1 MNALVNSTHRLGLR
15 FGSTRAEMLR
25 LRKWSAIWVIVG
37 AWLALSLSFGYVF
50 NYVAYKTGDDN
61 FAGDGASNAQLLAEL
76 MPSAIPDVIVSG
88 LPMFG
93 GALAMV
99 VGALVAGNGFG
110 WGTWKTVFTQG
121 PSRFAAVGGSLAAVT
136 MFIVAMMTATLAL
149 CAGVSVAIAATEG
162 ESIAMPALGDLA
174 QSFGAGFLVLEM
186 WALLGFLVG
195 VLAKGPALAVG
206 LGLVWSLVVENL
218 LRGVGSLLSGVETV
232 TEALPGTAG
241 GSLVGAIIGGPNG
254 TPGVLDAI
262 SGERALITVAAYVL
276 VAVVAAVVVMRRR
289 DLA

>member
-1 MNALVNSTHRLGLR
+1 MNALNVRGFIN
-15 FGSTRAEMLR
+15 STRAELLR

-61 FAGDGASNAQLLAEL
+61 FAGDGAGNAQLLAEL
-76 MPSAIPDVIVSG
+76 MPNAIPDVIVSG

-121 PSRFAAVGGSLAAVT
+121 PSRSTAVGGSLAAVT
-136 MFIVAMMTATLAL
+136 LFIFAMMTATLVL

-162 ESIAMPALGDLA
+162 QSITMPALSDLA

-218 LRGVGSLLSGVETV
+218 LRGVGSLLSGIETV

-241 GSLVGAIIGGPNG
+241 GSLAGAIIGGPNG

-262 SGERALITVAAYVL
+262 SGERALITVGAYVL
-276 VAVVAAVVVMRRR
+276 AAGVAAVVVMRRR

>member
-1 MNALVNSTHRLGLR
+1 MNALVNST
-15 FGSTRAEMLR
+15 RAELLR
-25 LRKWSAIWVIVG
+25 LRKWSAVWVIVG

-61 FAGDGASNAQLLAEL
+61 FAGDGASNAQLLAGL

-121 PSRFAAVGGSLAAVT
+121 PSRYASVGGSLVAVT
-136 MFIVAMMTATLAL
+136 LFVLTMMVATLAL
-149 CAGVSVAIAATEG
+149 SAGVSVVIAVSEG
-162 ESIAMPALGDLA
+162 QTVSMPALGDLA
-174 QSFGAGFLVLEM
+174 RAFGAGFLVLEM

-218 LRGVGSLLSGVETV
+218 LRGVGSLLSGIETV

-241 GSLVGAIIGGPNG
+241 GSLAGAVVGGPNG

-262 SGERALITVAAYVL
+262 SGERALITVAAYVA
-276 VAVVAAVVVMRRR
+276 VAAVAAVVVMRRR
-289 DLA
+289 DLV

>member
-1 MNALVNSTHRLGLR
+1 MNALNVRGWMNST
-15 FGSTRAEMLR
+15 TAELLR

-61 FAGDGASNAQLLAEL
+61 FAGDGASNAQLLSEL

-121 PSRFAAVGGSLAAVT
+121 PSRFAAVGGSLTAVT
-136 MFIVAMMTATLAL
+136 IFVFAMMTATLAL

-162 ESIAMPALGDLA
+162 ESITMPALSDLA

-218 LRGVGSLLSGVETV
+218 LRGVGSLLPGIETV
-232 TEALPGTAG
+232 TDALPGTAG
-241 GSLVGAIIGGPNG
+241 GSLAGAIIGGPNG
-254 TPGVLDAI
+254 TPGILDAI
-262 SGERALITVAAYVL
+262 SGERALVTVAAYVL
-276 VAVVAAVVVMRRR
+276 VAAAAAVIVMRRR

>member
-1 MNALVNSTHRLGLR
+1 MTAFLN
-15 FGSTRAEMLR
+15 STRAELLR
-25 LRKWSAIWVIVG
+25 LRRWSAIWVIIG
-37 AWLALSLSFGYVF
+37 AGQALTLSFGYVF

-61 FAGDGASNAQLLAEL
+61 FAEDGATSAQLLAEL
-76 MPSAIPDVIVSG
+76 MPSAIPDVIISG

-121 PSRFAAVGGSLAAVT
+121 PSRVAAVGGSLAAVT
-136 MFIVAMMTATLAL
+136 VLVFAMMSATLVL
-149 CAGVSVAIAATEG
+149 CTGVSVAIAATEG
-162 ESIAMPALGDLA
+162 QTIAMPVLSDLA
-174 QSFGAGFLVLEM
+174 ASFGAGFLVLEM

-218 LRGVGSLLSGVETV
+218 LRGVGGLLSGVESV
-232 TEALPGTAG
+232 TDALPGTAG
-241 GSLVGAIIGGPNG
+241 GSLAGAIVGGPNG

-262 SGERALITVAAYVL
+262 SGERALLTVAAYVL
-276 VAVVAAVVVMRRR
+276 VAGGAALVVMRRR

>member
-1 MNALVNSTHRLGLR
+1 MTAFLN
-15 FGSTRAEMLR
+15 STRAELLR
-25 LRKWSAIWVIVG
+25 LRKWSAIWVIIG
-37 AWLALSLSFGYVF
+37 AGQALTLSFGYVF
-50 NYVAYKTGDDN
+50 NYVAYKTGDEN
-61 FAGDGASNAQLLAEL
+61 FAEDGATSAQLLAEV
-76 MPSAIPDVIVSG
+76 MPSAIPDVIISG

-99 VGALVAGNGFG
+99 IGALVAGNGFG

-121 PSRFAAVGGSLAAVT
+121 PSRSAAVGGSLAAVT
-136 MFIVAMMTATLAL
+136 VFVLAMMTATLLL
-149 CAGVSVAIAATEG
+149 CTGVSVAIAAAEG
-162 ESIAMPALGDLA
+162 QSMTMPALTDLA

-218 LRGVGSLLSGVETV
+218 LRGVGSLLSGVEIV

-241 GSLVGAIIGGPNG
+241 GSLAGAIIGGPNG

-262 SGERALITVAAYVL
+262 SGARALVTVTAYVL
-276 VAVVAAVVVMRRR
+276 VAAVAAVVVMRRR

>member
-1 MNALVNSTHRLGLR
+1 MNALMN
-15 FGSTRAEMLR
+15 STRAELLR
-25 LRKWSAIWVIVG
+25 LRKWSAVWVIVG

-61 FAGDGASNAQLLAEL
+61 FAGDGASNTQLLAEL

-121 PSRFAAVGGSLAAVT
+121 PSRYASVGGSLVAVT
-136 MFIVAMMTATLAL
+136 LFVLTMMVATLAL
-149 CAGVSVAIAATEG
+149 SAGVSVVIAVSEG
-162 ESIAMPALGDLA
+162 QTVSMPALGDLA
-174 QSFGAGFLVLEM
+174 RAFGAGFLVLEM

-218 LRGVGSLLSGVETV
+218 LRGVGSLLSGIETV

-241 GSLVGAIIGGPNG
+241 GSLAGAVVGGPNG

-262 SGERALITVAAYVL
+262 SGERALITVAAYVA
-276 VAVVAAVVVMRRR
+276 VAAVAAVVVMRRR
-289 DLA
+289 DLV

>member
-1 MNALVNSTHRLGLR
+1 MSAFLN
-15 FGSTRAEMLR
+15 STRAELLR
-25 LRKWSAIWVIVG
+25 LRRWSAIWVIIG
-37 AWLALSLSFGYVF
+37 AGQALTLSFGYVF

-61 FAGDGASNAQLLAEL
+61 FAEDGATSAQLLAEL
-76 MPSAIPDVIVSG
+76 MPSAIPDVIISG

-121 PSRFAAVGGSLAAVT
+121 PSRFAAVGGSLAAVSV
-136 MFIVAMMTATLAL
+136 FVVVMMTATLVL
-149 CAGVSVAIAATEG
+149 CSGASVAIAASEG
-162 ESIAMPALGDLA
+162 QTIVMPALSDLA
-174 QSFGAGFLVLEM
+174 ESFGAGFLVLEM

-195 VLAKGPALAVG
+195 VLAQGPALAVG

-218 LRGVGSLLSGVETV
+218 LRGVGSLLPGIETV
-232 TEALPGTAG
+232 TAALPGTAG
-241 GSLVGAIIGGPNG
+241 GSLAGAVVGGPNG
-254 TPGVLDAI
+254 TPGVLDAV
-262 SGERALITVAAYVL
+262 SGERALVTVAAYVL
-276 VAVVAAVVVMRRR
+276 VAAVAAVVVMRRR

>member
-1 MNALVNSTHRLGLR
+1 MNAIVN
-15 FGSTRAEMLR
+15 STRAELLR

-121 PSRFAAVGGSLAAVT
+121 PSRFASVGGSLAAVT
-136 MFIVAMMTATLAL
+136 AFIFAMMTATLAL
-149 CAGVSVAIAATEG
+149 CVGVSVAIAATEG
-162 ESIAMPALGDLA
+162 QTIDLPALSDLA

-218 LRGVGSLLSGVETV
+218 LRGVGSLLSGMETV
-232 TEALPGTAG
+232 TDALPGTAG
-241 GSLVGAIIGGPNG
+241 GSLAGAIIGGPNG

-262 SGERALITVAAYVL
+262 SGERALITVTAYVL
-276 VAVVAAVVVMRRR
+276 VAAVAAVVVMRRR

>member
-1 MNALVNSTHRLGLR
+1 MNALMN
-15 FGSTRAEMLR
+15 STRAELLR
-25 LRKWSAIWVIVG
+25 LRKWTAVWVIVG

-110 WGTWKTVFTQG
+110 LGTWKTVFTQG
-121 PSRFAAVGGSLAAVT
+121 PSRLAAVVGSLAAVT

-162 ESIAMPALGDLA
+162 QTIDMPALSDLA

-218 LRGVGSLLSGVETV
+218 LRGVGSLLPGIETV
-232 TEALPGTAG
+232 TDALPGTAG
-241 GSLVGAIIGGPNG
+241 GSLAGSIVGGPNG
-254 TPGVLDAI
+254 TPGILDAI
-262 SGERALITVAAYVL
+262 SGERALLTVTAYVL
-276 VAVVAAVVVMRRR
+276 VAAVAAVIVMRRR

>member
-1 MNALVNSTHRLGLR
+1 MNAIVN
-15 FGSTRAEMLR
+15 STRAEMLR

-121 PSRFAAVGGSLAAVT
+121 PGRFAAVGGSLAAVT
-136 MFIVAMMTATLAL
+136 IFIFAMMTATLAL

-162 ESIAMPALGDLA
+162 ESIVMPALGDLA

-218 LRGVGSLLSGVETV
+218 LRGVGSLLSGIETV
-232 TEALPGTAG
+232 TDALPGTAG
-241 GSLVGAIIGGPNG
+241 GSLAGAIIGGPNG

-276 VAVVAAVVVMRRR
+276 VAAVTAVVVMRRR